1 LEVPAVFI
9 GFGVSP
15 IEVGPTLVAWVGT
28 KCVVPVL
35 EDILDVVWEVPF
47 VDIGLG
53 VSSLDVD
60 WMLVEVGSVVS
71 CIVGPLVVEVFI
83 GSGLSPLVEGDVPI
97 GAVVD
102 SFCVV
107 SCFVSEVGCC
117 VFRVVL
123 GVSSVCIGVG
133 LS

>member
-1 LEVPAVFI
+1 M
-9 GFGVSP
+9 
-15 IEVGPTLVAWVGT
+15 
-28 KCVVPVL
+28 
-35 EDILDVVWEVPF
+35 DVVWEVPF

-53 VSSLDVD
+53 VSSLDVG
-60 WMLVEVGSVVS
+60 WMLVKVGPVVS
-71 CIVGPLVVEVFI
+71 CIVFPLVVEVFI
-83 GSGLSPLVEGDVPI
+83 GSGVSPLVEGDVPI

-102 SFCVV
+102 SFFVV
-107 SCFVSEVGCC
+107 SCIVPEVGCC